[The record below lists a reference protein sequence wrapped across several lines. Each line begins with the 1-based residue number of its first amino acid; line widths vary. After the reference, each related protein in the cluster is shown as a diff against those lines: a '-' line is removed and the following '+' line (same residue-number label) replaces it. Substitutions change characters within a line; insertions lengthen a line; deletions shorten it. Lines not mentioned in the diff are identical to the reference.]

1 VEVGMKVKI
10 TRSTVAAG
18 KDVYAGQVYEIP
30 DRDAEVL
37 IRMGK
42 AEPVTEEKEKPKG
55 SKK

>member
-1 VEVGMKVKI
+1 MKVKI

-42 AEPVTEEKEKPKG
+42 AEPVTEEKEKPKKG
-55 SKK
+55 GKND